1 MDGRNEYNMY
11 IVIERIWEVM
21 MSGLFLVI
29 IILGLGA
36 VASLIA
42 NLYKGN
48 RYRLNMIIWAIII
61 VIFLLLWYF
70 RN

>member
-1 MDGRNEYNMY
+1 
-11 IVIERIWEVM
+11 

>member
-1 MDGRNEYNMY
+1 
-11 IVIERIWEVM
+11 
-21 MSGLFLVI
+21 MSDLFLVM

-48 RYRLNMIIWAIII
+48 RYRLNMIIWAII
-61 VIFLLLWYF
+61 VVVFLLLWYF
-70 RN
+70 KS